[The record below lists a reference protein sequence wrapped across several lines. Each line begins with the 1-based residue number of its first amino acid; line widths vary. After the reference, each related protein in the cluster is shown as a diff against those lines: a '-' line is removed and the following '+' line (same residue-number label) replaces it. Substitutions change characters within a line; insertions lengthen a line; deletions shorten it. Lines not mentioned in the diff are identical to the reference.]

1 MPNIF
6 DILFRHPRWKSSMD
20 EYSELRAIKFF
31 SQKDADLAIDL
42 LSDPPLRNC
51 PRAYVGDNT
60 IIVPAEAV
68 KFFKRAGFE
77 FKNTRVLSSSELSSE
92 ERSKLR
98 REQGV
103 F

>member
-6 DILFRHPRWKSSMD
+6 DFLFRRPCWKPSID
-20 EYSELRAIKFF
+20 EYPELRALKFF
-31 SQKDADLAIDL
+31 SQKDVDLAIDAL
-42 LSDPPLRNC
+42 YDLPLRGC

-68 KFFKRAGFE
+68 KFFKRARFE
-77 FKNTRVLSSSELSSE
+77 FKDTRVLSSSELFPE

>member
-6 DILFRHPRWKSSMD
+6 DMLFRRRRWKTSID
-20 EYSELRAIKFF
+20 EYPELRSLKFF
-31 SQKDADLAIDL
+31 SQQDTDLAIDL
-42 LSDPPLRNC
+42 LDEPSLRNC

-60 IIVPAEAV
+60 IIVPVQAV
-68 KFFKRAGFE
+68 KFFRRAE
-77 FKNTRVLSSSELSSE
+77 FKFKDTRVLSSSELSSE
-92 ERSKLR
+92 ERFKLR